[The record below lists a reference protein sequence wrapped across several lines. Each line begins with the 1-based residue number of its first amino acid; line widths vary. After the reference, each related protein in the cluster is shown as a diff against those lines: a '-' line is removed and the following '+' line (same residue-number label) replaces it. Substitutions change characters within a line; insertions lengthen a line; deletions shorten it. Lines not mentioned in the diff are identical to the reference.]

1 MDSFGDWAI
10 IIFMVV
16 IGLGSGGQALAV
28 LDNGNAVTAAMYGL
42 VGLVTLGLAGS
53 MAAERL
59 SGRRSTATGDARRPC
74 PHCAE
79 AILPNAKVC
88 RFCGRDVEPMS
99 EDGVAS

>member
-16 IGLGSGGQALAV
+16 IGLASGGQALAV
-28 LDNGNAVTAAMYGL
+28 LDSGNVVTAAMYGL

-53 MAAERL
+53 MANERL
-59 SGRRSTATGDARRPC
+59 SGRREVTGDARRPC

-99 EDGVAS
+99 GDGVTS